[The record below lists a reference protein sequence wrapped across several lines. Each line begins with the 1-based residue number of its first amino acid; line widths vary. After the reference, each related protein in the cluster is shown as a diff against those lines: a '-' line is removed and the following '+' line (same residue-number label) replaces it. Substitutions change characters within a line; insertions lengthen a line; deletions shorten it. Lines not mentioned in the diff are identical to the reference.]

1 MTPCIVCD
9 KARVNKSSFTECLS
23 TSFAKLFGPRLKY
36 MFEQTLKLSLHN
48 YIKVIL
54 INAFQVLKCFLLLL
68 DVTCVIFARMIN
80 TDVWQAI
87 VASHLKCSDEG
98 LTLETSACKS
108 LYSG

>member
-1 MTPCIVCD
+1 MCD

-23 TSFAKLFGPRLKY
+23 TSFAKIA
-36 MFEQTLKLSLHN
+36 T

-68 DVTCVIFARMIN
+68 DVTCVIFARVIN

-87 VASHLKCSDEG
+87 VASHLKRSDEG